1 MKKPLAAL
9 FSIALLL
16 VMTACGSNAANPTS
30 HTATGEA
37 QQAEST
43 NTLEKIKQ
51 AGKIVI
57 GTTGNYRPFTYMDS
71 NNQLV
76 GYDIEWGNIIAEE
89 LGVKA
94 EFVTGQFAGL
104 IPGLVAG
111 KFDVVMSGANIT
123 EERKKSIDFSVP
135 YAQDGAVAVI
145 KKGSNAVS
153 GVTDIKGK
161 VVGVNAGS
169 AFEAVVKQIGGYK
182 ELKEYPGAAESFAD
196 LAAGR
201 VDVVVIGIVAAG
213 EYIKNSPSG
222 QDIEIVGD
230 IYEVRD
236 IGVGIRKN
244 DPLKAEIDKIIEAKK
259 QDGTYQRLTE
269 KYFGLTFDN

>member
-30 HTATGEA
+30 NTTTGEA

-169 AFEAVVKQIGGYK
+169 AFEAVVEQIGGYK